1 MHGDRSTEDTAKARA
16 PTETR
21 FVQHA
26 YVLKA
31 AARPP
36 HSKWV
41 RVGRYFGFRE
51 IGKGNMRALLLS
63 KYRQLEMA
71 EVPTPAAGAGEVLIR
86 VGACGICGSDVHG
99 YDGTSGRR
107 IPPIVMGHEAAG
119 RIAAV
124 GAGVTGLTEGD
135 RVTFDST
142 IYCGACGYCK
152 RGEVNLCDHRQ
163 VLGVSCGDY
172 SRAGAFAEFVAVPAR
187 VVYKLPD
194 SISFAEA
201 AMLEAVAVAIH
212 AVLLAEISAESTA
225 LVVGAGT
232 IGLLILQALRAAGYR
247 RVFVSDV
254 DATRLK
260 LAKELGATDVL
271 LADKQDVVP
280 EISQRTGGVGVDVA
294 MEAVGRDETVNAAI
308 ASVRKGGTVVL
319 VGNISPSATL
329 PLQKVV
335 TRQIRLQGSCASAR
349 EYPQA
354 IALMGSGA
362 IRVKP
367 LITAIAPLAEGPQ
380 WFERLYARE
389 PNLLKVVLTPGSVS

>member
-1 MHGDRSTEDTAKARA
+1 MKAL
-16 PTETR
+16 
-21 FVQHA
+21 V
-26 YVLKA
+26 
-31 AARPP
+31 
-36 HSKWV
+36 
-41 RVGRYFGFRE
+41 
-51 IGKGNMRALLLS
+51 LS
-63 KYRQLEMA
+63 KYRSLEIA
-71 EVPTPAAGAGEVLIR
+71 EVPTPGVGAGEVLIR

-99 YDGTSGRR
+99 YDGSSGRR

-124 GAGVTGLTEGD
+124 GAGVTGLAEGD

-142 IYCGACGYCK
+142 IYCGACEYCR
-152 RGEVNLCDHRQ
+152 RGEVNLCDNRQ

-172 SRAGAFAEFVAVPAR
+172 SRAGAFAEFVVVPAR
-187 VVYKLPD
+187 VVYKLPE

-212 AVLLAEISAESTA
+212 AVSLAEISAESTA

-232 IGLLILQALRAAGYR
+232 IGVLILQALRAAGCG

-260 LAKELGATDVL
+260 MAKELGAEDVL
-271 LADKQDVVP
+271 SANDDTAAQIL
-280 EISQRTGGVGVDVA
+280 QRTRGVGVDVA
-294 MEAVGRDETVNAAI
+294 MEAVGRNETVNAAI

-319 VGNISPSATL
+319 VGNISPDATL
-329 PLQKVV
+329 PLQRVV
-335 TRQIRLQGSCASAR
+335 TRQIRLQGSCASAG
-349 EYPQA
+349 EYPEA
-354 IALMGSGA
+354 IALMANGA

-367 LITAIAPLAEGPQ
+367 LITAIAPLADGPQ

-389 PNLLKVVLTPGSVS
+389 PNLLKVVLTPGPVS